1 MDDKQLQALANEL
14 AKNLKTP
21 EDLSQFDRLL
31 KKISVEAALNAEL
44 THHLGHEKNQPKSGT
59 NSRNG
64 YSTKTVTITDGPME
78 LRTPRDRD
86 GSFEPQ
92 LVKKNQ
98 TRITDMDNQI
108 LALYA
113 RGMTTHEI
121 TSVFKEMYDADVS
134 PALISKVTDAVIDQ
148 VVEWQN
154 RPLDAIYPIVYLDC
168 IVLKVR
174 QDSRVINKAVFLAL
188 GINLDGQKEL
198 PGMWLAENEG
208 AKFWL
213 NVLTEL
219 KNRGLNV
226 NDG

>member
-64 YSTKTVTITDGPME
+64 YSTKTVTTTDGPME

-98 TRITDMDNQI
+98 TRITGMDNQI
-108 LALYA
+108 LALTSRSWRANWPNIATFFVYPEA
-113 RGMTTHEI
+113 IRKVIYTTNAIESLN
-121 TSVFKEMYDADVS
+121 SVIRHAIKKR
-134 PALISKVTDAVIDQ
+134 KVFPTDESVKK
-148 VVEWQN
+148 VVWLAIQSASQKWTM
-154 RPLDAIYPIVYLDC
+154 PL
-168 IVLKVR
+168 
-174 QDSRVINKAVFLAL
+174 QDWRIAMSRFIIEF
-188 GINLDGQKEL
+188 GDRLDGH
-198 PGMWLAENEG
+198 
-208 AKFWL
+208 F
-213 NVLTEL
+213 
-219 KNRGLNV
+219 
-226 NDG
+226 